1 MSSLIKRIESDFIA
15 AYKAKDTDRVSVLRM
30 LKTAVKNKQVE
41 LQREPEEGEV
51 LDLVTKQVKQRQESV
66 DQYTQAGRTE
76 LAEQE
81 AREMAILKD
90 YLPEPLTEEEV
101 AAIVDETIAK
111 TGAAGMQDM
120 GKVMGAITAAYKGRI
135 DGKALSA
142 LVRSKLNS

>member
-66 DQYTQAGRTE
+66 DQFTQAGRTE

-120 GKVMGAITAAYKGRI
+120 GKV
-135 DGKALSA
+135 
-142 LVRSKLNS
+142 